1 MHEHDGPAASQHFH
15 QELRGRHRVTESVQ
29 STEHRNVFTCDL
41 GVDHVCIAEVR
52 NTFEQLH
59 VNQETGKLD
68 WDGLAFEVVRPTT
81 WVNSDIR
88 WISAGD
94 PQTFH
99 WFQNL
104 FQQLAI
110 CEHFDFLHDM
120 VMFAG
125 YLVAREKVFESNF
138 HTDFTGTADSAFT
151 LMTPLY
157 NMDQIPTCHLL
168 GQIDPGRAKHGSAR
182 VKQYR
187 YKVGEAIVFGDNFV
201 HATEPGEAPH
211 MMAFLCFT
219 FGSKNMT
226 SAAWENARS
235 YIEKQ
240 CPLYALPSGKL
251 HSAAEI

>member
-1 MHEHDGPAASQHFH
+1 MGRKKKQRHEHSGIPAAIQHFH

-29 STEHRNVFTCDL
+29 STEHRNVFTCNL
-41 GVDHVCIAEVR
+41 GVNHVCIAEVR

-59 VNQETGKLD
+59 VNQETGKLG

-138 HTDFTGTADSAFT
+138 HTGRVMRHHNAILTTHDADFTGTADSAFT

-201 HATEPGEAPH
+201 HATEPGKH
-211 MMAFLCFT
+211 
-219 FGSKNMT
+219 
-226 SAAWENARS
+226 
-235 YIEKQ
+235 
-240 CPLYALPSGKL
+240 
-251 HSAAEI
+251 